1 MPRGE
6 FSHRDTLKEFQA
18 VLANRVL
25 KIDKKMVTTVEEL
38 MAFRHVATKIYGFLL
53 DWNKL
58 ESIVSK
64 ILRSHKKI
72 NSLFLRVVESLKKQ
86 S

>member
-1 MPRGE
+1 
-6 FSHRDTLKEFQA
+6 
-18 VLANRVL
+18 
-25 KIDKKMVTTVEEL
+25 